1 MIKTFDQPE
10 AMIFDMDGTLF
21 RTETILTDAYYKMFD
36 TLREENLFAGETPPV
51 ESILNSLGMLL
62 AAIWNRVLPGAS
74 EEVHR
79 RADDL
84 LLEYEIEAL
93 QQGKAQLY
101 EGVEETLRELKAR
114 GIRLF
119 VASNGLEQY
128 VTDVAHYTGI
138 KPLFDGLYSAGEF
151 NTKSKVDLV
160 RILLEK
166 HNVRSAWMVGDRSSD
181 IEAAH
186 GNSLVAVGCDYAD
199 FRSAGELDGAHIR
212 ITSFND
218 ILHHLDSIS

>member
-1 MIKTFDQPE
+1 MMKTYEQPE

-21 RTETILTDAYYKMFD
+21 RTETILIDAYYKMFD
-36 TLREENLFAGETPPV
+36 TLREEMLYAGETPPV
-51 ESILNSLGMLL
+51 ENILNSLGMLL
-62 AAIWNRVLPGAS
+62 AAIWDRVMPDAS
-74 EEVHR
+74 LEVHR

-84 LLEYEIEAL
+84 LLQYEIEAL
-93 QQGKAQLY
+93 QHGNPQLY

-128 VTDVAHYTGI
+128 VKDVAHYTGI
-138 KPLFDGLYSAGEF
+138 KPLFDDLFSAGEY

-160 RILLEK
+160 QILLEK
-166 HNVRSAWMVGDRSSD
+166 HNIRSAWMVGDRSSD
-181 IEAAH
+181 IEAAL
-186 GNSLVAVGCDYAD
+186 GNRLVAVGCDYAN

-212 ITSFND
+212 VASFTD
-218 ILHHLDSIS
+218 ILQHLK